1 MKEDKQNSNEVVG
14 EVHAEPKSEDV
25 TDNKTDNVEVEVK
38 TTDLGT
44 TVTIHENIPDHVQSV
59 GRKTPSHLT
68 DQGFFDLK
76 FYHNK
81 LW

>member
-1 MKEDKQNSNEVVG
+1 MEEANNGLDEI
-14 EVHAEPKSEDV
+14 
-25 TDNKTDNVEVEVK
+25 KTD
-38 TTDLGT
+38 L
-44 TVTIHENIPDHVQSV
+44 ENIKLDEAVHKLAEAIEEVSKCEADIME
-59 GRKTPSHLT
+59 RKTPSHLT